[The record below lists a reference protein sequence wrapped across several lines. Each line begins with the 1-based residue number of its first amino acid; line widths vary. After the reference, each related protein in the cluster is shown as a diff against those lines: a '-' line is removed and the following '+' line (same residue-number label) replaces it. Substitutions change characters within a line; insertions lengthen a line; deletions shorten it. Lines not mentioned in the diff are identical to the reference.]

1 MNMIMNFIRGFCMA
15 LADSVPGVSGGTI
28 AFLLGFYDRFI
39 GSLDGLISRDGQIRK
54 KSLLFLLK
62 IGVGWVVGMCL
73 SVLILASLFETYIYD
88 ISSAFLGLI
97 LFSIPLIIAEEKKV
111 LKHQYKNLV
120 FLVLGIAIVA
130 LVTYFNPVSGKGVDV
145 NVSNLSFGM
154 GVYVFVAGMVAIAAM
169 VLPGISGSTLLL
181 IFGLYVP
188 IITSIKEFLHLNM
201 QYLPVLIIFGLGVI
215 TGIISVVKV
224 LKAGLEKHRSAM
236 VYLIIGMMVGSSY
249 AIVMGPT
256 TFSEPKAPL
265 SISTFSILFFVI
277 GAVLV
282 LGMQKLKVMGEKAEQ
297 KEKME
302 K

>member
-1 MNMIMNFIRGFCMA
+1 MNFIRGFCMA

-39 GSLDGLISRDGQIRK
+39 GSLDGLMSRDGKVRK
-54 KSLLFLLK
+54 ASLLFLLK
-62 IGVGWVVGMCL
+62 IGVGWIVGMCL

-88 ISSAFLGLI
+88 ISSLFLGLI
-97 LFSIPLIIAEEKKV
+97 LFSIPLIIVEEKKV
-111 LKHQYKNLV
+111 LVHQYKNLIFV
-120 FLVLGIAIVA
+120 VIGIAIVA

-145 NVSNLSFGM
+145 NVSNLSFGLAA
-154 GVYVFVAGMVAIAAM
+154 YVFVAGMVAIAAM

-224 LKAGLEKHRSAM
+224 LKAGLERHRSAM
-236 VYLIIGMMVGSSY
+236 VYLIIGMMVGSLY

-256 TFSEPKAPL
+256 TLSEPKAPL
-265 SISTFSILFFVI
+265 DLSSFSILFFVI

-282 LGMQKLKVMGEKAEQ
+282 LGMQKLKVMGEKAE
-297 KEKME
+297 KKG
-302 K
+302 

>member
-1 MNMIMNFIRGFCMA
+1 MIMNFIRGFCMA

-39 GSLDGLISRDGQIRK
+39 GSLDGLMSRDTQTRK
-54 KSLLFLLK
+54 NSLLFLLK
-62 IGVGWVVGMCL
+62 IGVGWIVGMCL

-88 ISSAFLGLI
+88 ISSLFLGLI
-97 LFSIPLIIAEEKKV
+97 LFSIPLIIVEEKKV
-111 LKHQYKNLV
+111 LVHQYRNLI
-120 FLVLGIAIVA
+120 FLIIGVAIVA

-145 NVSNLSFGM
+145 NVSSLSIGL
-154 GVYVFVAGMVAIAAM
+154 GAYVFVAGMVAIAAM

-224 LKAGLEKHRSAM
+224 LKAGLERHRSAM
-236 VYLIIGMMVGSSY
+236 VYLIIGMMIGSLY
-249 AIVMGPT
+249 AIIMGPT
-256 TFSEPKAPL
+256 TLSEPKAPL
-265 SISTFSILFFVI
+265 DFSTFSILFFVI

-282 LGMQKLKVMGEKAEQ
+282 LGMQKLKVMGEKAE
-297 KEKME
+297 KN
-302 K
+302 

>member
-1 MNMIMNFIRGFCMA
+1 MIMNFIRGFCMA

-39 GSLDGLISRDGQIRK
+39 GSLDGLMSRDGEIRK

-62 IGVGWVVGMCL
+62 IGVGWIVGMCL

-88 ISSAFLGLI
+88 ISSLFLGLI
-97 LFSIPLIIAEEKKV
+97 LFSIPLIIVEEKKV
-111 LKHQYKNLV
+111 LIHQYKNFI
-120 FLVLGIAIVA
+120 FLAIGIAIVA

-145 NVSNLSFGM
+145 NVANLSFGL
-154 GVYVFVAGMVAIAAM
+154 GAYVFVAGMVAIAAM

-181 IFGLYVP
+181 VFGLYVP
-188 IITSIKEFLHLNM
+188 IITSIKEFLHLNL

-224 LKAGLEKHRSAM
+224 LKAGLERHRSAM
-236 VYLIIGMMVGSSY
+236 VYLIIGMMIGSLY

-256 TFSEPKAPL
+256 TLSEPKDPL
-265 SISTFSILFFVI
+265 SLSTFSILLFLI

-282 LGMQKLKVMGEKAEQ
+282 LGMQKLKVMGEKAE
-297 KEKME
+297 KEE
-302 K
+302 KAKQ

>member
-1 MNMIMNFIRGFCMA
+1 MIMNFIRGFCMA

-39 GSLDGLISRDGQIRK
+39 DSLDGLISRDGQIRK

-62 IGVGWVVGMCL
+62 IGVGWIVGMCL

-88 ISSAFLGLI
+88 ISSSFLGLI
-97 LFSIPLIIAEEKKV
+97 LFSIPLIIVEEKKV
-111 LKHQYKNLV
+111 LIHQYKNFI
-120 FLVLGIAIVA
+120 FLAIGIAIVA

-145 NVSNLSFGM
+145 NVANLSFGL
-154 GVYVFVAGMVAIAAM
+154 GAYVFVAGMVAIAAM

-188 IITSIKEFLHLNM
+188 IITSIKEFLHLNL

-224 LKAGLEKHRSAM
+224 LKAGLERHRSAM
-236 VYLIIGMMVGSSY
+236 VYLIIGMMIGSLY

-256 TFSEPKAPL
+256 TLSKPKDPL
-265 SISTFSILFFVI
+265 SLSTFSILFFLI

-282 LGMQKLKVMGEKAEQ
+282 LGMQKLKVMGEKAEK
-297 KEKME
+297 KEKA
-302 K
+302 KQ

>member
-1 MNMIMNFIRGFCMA
+1 MIMNFIRGFCMA

-236 VYLIIGMMVGSSY
+236 VY

>member
-1 MNMIMNFIRGFCMA
+1 MIMNFIRGFCMA

-39 GSLDGLISRDGQIRK
+39 GSLDGLMSRDGEIRK

-62 IGVGWVVGMCL
+62 IGVGWIVGMCL

-88 ISSAFLGLI
+88 ISSLFLGLI
-97 LFSIPLIIAEEKKV
+97 LFSIPLIIVEEKKV
-111 LKHQYKNLV
+111 LIHQYKNFI
-120 FLVLGIAIVA
+120 FLAIGIAIVA

-145 NVSNLSFGM
+145 NVANLSFGL
-154 GVYVFVAGMVAIAAM
+154 GAYVFVAGMVAIAAM

-188 IITSIKEFLHLNM
+188 IITSIKEFLHLNL

-224 LKAGLEKHRSAM
+224 LKAGLERHRSAM
-236 VYLIIGMMVGSSY
+236 VYLIIGMMIGSLY

-256 TFSEPKAPL
+256 TLSEPKDPL
-265 SISTFSILFFVI
+265 SLSTFSILFFLI

-282 LGMQKLKVMGEKAEQ
+282 LGMQKLKVMGEKAEK
-297 KEKME
+297 KEKA
-302 K
+302 KQ

>member
-1 MNMIMNFIRGFCMA
+1 MIMNFIRGFCMA

-39 GSLDGLISRDGQIRK
+39 DSLDGLISRDGQIRK

-88 ISSAFLGLI
+88 ISSLFLGLI
-97 LFSIPLIIAEEKKV
+97 LFSIPLIIVEEKKV
-111 LKHQYKNLV
+111 LVHQYQNLI
-120 FLVLGIAIVA
+120 FLAIGIAIVA

-145 NVSNLSFGM
+145 NVANLSFGL
-154 GVYVFVAGMVAIAAM
+154 GAYVFVAGMVAIAAM

-188 IITSIKEFLHLNM
+188 IITSIKELLHLNL

-224 LKAGLEKHRSAM
+224 LKAGLEHHRSAM
-236 VYLIIGMMVGSSY
+236 VYLIIGMMIGSLY

-256 TFSEPKAPL
+256 TLSEPKDPL
-265 SISTFSILFFVI
+265 SLSTFSILFFLI

-282 LGMQKLKVMGEKAEQ
+282 LGMQKLKVMGEKAEK
-297 KEKME
+297 KEKA

>member
-1 MNMIMNFIRGFCMA
+1 MIMNFIRGFCMA

-39 GSLDGLISRDGQIRK
+39 GSLDGLMSRDGEIRK

-62 IGVGWVVGMCL
+62 IGVGWIVGMCL

-88 ISSAFLGLI
+88 ISSLFLGLI
-97 LFSIPLIIAEEKKV
+97 LFSIPLIIVEEKKV
-111 LKHQYKNLV
+111 LIHQYKNFI
-120 FLVLGIAIVA
+120 FLAIGIAIVA

-145 NVSNLSFGM
+145 NVANLSFGL
-154 GVYVFVAGMVAIAAM
+154 GAYVFVAGMVAIAAM

-188 IITSIKEFLHLNM
+188 IITSIKEFLHLNL

-224 LKAGLEKHRSAM
+224 LKAGLERHRSAM
-236 VYLIIGMMVGSSY
+236 VYLIIGMMIGSLY

-256 TFSEPKAPL
+256 TLSEPKDPL
-265 SISTFSILFFVI
+265 SLSTFSILFFLI

-282 LGMQKLKVMGEKAEQ
+282 LGMQKLKVMGEKAE
-297 KEKME
+297 KEE
-302 K
+302 KAKQ